1 MPDSDLPDRDLPD
14 RDTPEDAPPD
24 EDFGILL
31 LLAYQGFTR
40 ALHEDLAAHGLSDLR
55 HNDGYVFR
63 ALANGPRRI
72 IDLANGLDVSKQAA
86 SQIVTDMESRGL
98 VSRSPDPDD
107 ARAWHVQLTDLGERA
122 LRTARS
128 FHARYESDLQA
139 RLGPRS
145 GAALRA
151 GLQSIID
158 AEIDPAER
166 ASLIRLP

>member
-1 MPDSDLPDRDLPD
+1 MTD
-14 RDTPEDAPPD
+14 RDTPDDLPPE

-63 ALANGPRRI
+63 ALADGPRRI
-72 IDLANGLDVSKQAA
+72 IDLAQGLDVSKQAA

-98 VSRSPDPDD
+98 VSRSPAPED
-107 ARAWHVQLTDLGERA
+107 ARAWHVQLTSLGEQA
-122 LRTARS
+122 LRTARA
-128 FHARYESDLQA
+128 FHARYESDLRA

-145 GAALRA
+145 SAALRA
-151 GLQSIID
+151 GLRSIID
-158 AEIDPAER
+158 AEIEPADR